1 MNHSLCVNDIEWI
14 PHGREIG
21 SDGKL
26 KQSSNTDDE
35 KTYQFLTIAAD
46 GKLMVW
52 DTRRDHHRRGVPL
65 KKKNE
70 FKMKDAWIPYVVY
83 PVLQVDLTAELAL
96 YSFNVVSTSL
106 ADETKQNN
114 SSLYTICTTTQD
126 GEFAILDI
134 SPVDKKEVN

>member
-1 MNHSLCVNDIEWI
+1 MNHSLCVNDLEWL
-14 PHGREIG
+14 PGCREIG

-26 KQSSNTDDE
+26 KQSGIGDDE

-70 FKMKDAWIPYVVY
+70 FKMKDAWIPYVVF
-83 PVLQVDLTAELAL
+83 PALQLDLTSELTL
-96 YSFNVVSTSL
+96 YSFTITSTPL
-106 ADETKQNN
+106 ADNRPNN
-114 SSLYTICTTTQD
+114 SSLYSVCSTTQD
-126 GEFAILDI
+126 GEFVILDI
-134 SPVDKKEVN
+134 SPVDKKDVSV